1 MYFRTTAVNVR
12 AQGTGSSDGP
22 GGAGRFSRSFATV
35 KKTSKWKVVIM
46 LSGETGAYCGETAM
60 GASTYSDA
68 VPGGSTG

>member
-1 MYFRTTAVNVR
+1 MYFRTTAVGAR
-12 AQGTGSSDGP
+12 TQGAGSSDGP
-22 GGAGRFSRSFATV
+22 GGPGRFSRSFATV
-35 KKTSKWKVVIM
+35 KTGKRKVVIM